1 MGMHNFANA
10 QAYLRFLCERDV
22 DRVLHFNV
30 YDRRGTNEGAL
41 LDELVATSDSPIR
54 MVWQGPDF
62 QVYAVNRAAC
72 A

>member
-1 MGMHNFANA
+1 
-10 QAYLRFLCERDV
+10 
-22 DRVLHFNV
+22 VLHFNV